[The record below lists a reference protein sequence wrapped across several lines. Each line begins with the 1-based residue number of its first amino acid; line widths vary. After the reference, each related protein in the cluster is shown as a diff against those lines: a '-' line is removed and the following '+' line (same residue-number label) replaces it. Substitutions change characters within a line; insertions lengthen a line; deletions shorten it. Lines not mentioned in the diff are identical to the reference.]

1 MPAWTTIWT
10 PQRKLFYIALLEA
23 VFHNYLWLI

>member
-23 VFHNYLWLI
+23 VFITTFG